1 MEHRCGMR
9 YPIDV
14 GVYARSLHGVVS
26 SIGHLREVSISGGL
40 VQTTLPIRT
49 LAYISLEILV
59 GGRPS
64 IDGQV
69 VRHTQAG
76 LAIEW
81 SEYSPWIVQLLTD
94 RTPAPPPAAS
104 LIARAPLKA
113 VSGSEPL
120 QWPDSPE
127 PFAG

>member
-1 MEHRCGMR
+1 
-9 YPIDV
+9 
-14 GVYARSLHGVVS
+14 
-26 SIGHLREVSISGGL
+26 
-40 VQTTLPIRT
+40 
-49 LAYISLEILV
+49 
-59 GGRPS
+59 
-64 IDGQV
+64 